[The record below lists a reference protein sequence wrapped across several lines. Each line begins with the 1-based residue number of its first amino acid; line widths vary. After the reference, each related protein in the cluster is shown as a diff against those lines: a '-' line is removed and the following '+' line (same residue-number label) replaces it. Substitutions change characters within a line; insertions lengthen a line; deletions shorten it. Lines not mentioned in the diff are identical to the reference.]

1 MATSAILSALLSLL
15 AGIGIFLIAC
25 QMMSSNLESASSE
38 KLKQLFSKASKSK
51 LLGVGIGTLGTA
63 AIQSSGATT
72 VMTIGFV
79 NAGIISLTQAA
90 TIIYGANIGTTVT
103 AQIVAL
109 GMFGSGGVST
119 SVIFSAFAGI
129 GALLM
134 LFCKKSSWKT
144 AGGILTGFGMLFVGL
159 SLMSGSMSEFA
170 ALDGVK
176 TFLASIGNPI
186 LLVLLGA
193 IFTAIIQSSSVM
205 TSIALAMVVTGL
217 IKLDQGIFLT
227 MGSNIGSCVVAILA
241 SITSSKNAKRTALIH
256 LIFNC
261 SGVVFFMIAG
271 WLLGLFSAH
280 RITYGNLFETMF
292 PGAPQTQLAM
302 FHTFFNVITVILI
315 LPLTNALVKL
325 VTTLIPDSQESS
337 EEDVPHLHYVNVN
350 MLKTP
355 PLAVELTKK
364 EILRMASLAIDNFNR
379 ALRIITTME
388 FSEKEQ
394 FQKTEKELNFLNSAL
409 VNYVVML
416 SECKGISEHDH
427 IYLATTY
434 RTIRDLERIG
444 DYAENILEYSEAM
457 AKDGQGFS
465 EDALEEIGRMQ
476 ALVSELYNLAIEA
489 YTEENLNALDQANA
503 VEERIDDC
511 TKEMEDNHIKRL
523 SKGVCSP
530 EVGAQYLSLSSNAER
545 IADHLINVAK
555 SIRSLKAQAA
565 A

>member
-1 MATSAILSALLSLL
+1 
-15 AGIGIFLIAC
+15 
-25 QMMSSNLESASSE
+25 
-38 KLKQLFSKASKSK
+38 
-51 LLGVGIGTLGTA
+51 
-63 AIQSSGATT
+63 
-72 VMTIGFV
+72 
-79 NAGIISLTQAA
+79 
-90 TIIYGANIGTTVT
+90 
-103 AQIVAL
+103 
-109 GMFGSGGVST
+109 
-119 SVIFSAFAGI
+119 
-129 GALLM
+129 
-134 LFCKKSSWKT
+134 
-144 AGGILTGFGMLFVGL
+144 
-159 SLMSGSMSEFA
+159 
-170 ALDGVK
+170 
-176 TFLASIGNPI
+176 
-186 LLVLLGA
+186 
-193 IFTAIIQSSSVM
+193 
-205 TSIALAMVVTGL
+205 
-217 IKLDQGIFLT
+217 
-227 MGSNIGSCVVAILA
+227 
-241 SITSSKNAKRTALIH
+241 
-256 LIFNC
+256 
-261 SGVVFFMIAG
+261 
-271 WLLGLFSAH
+271 
-280 RITYGNLFETMF
+280 MF